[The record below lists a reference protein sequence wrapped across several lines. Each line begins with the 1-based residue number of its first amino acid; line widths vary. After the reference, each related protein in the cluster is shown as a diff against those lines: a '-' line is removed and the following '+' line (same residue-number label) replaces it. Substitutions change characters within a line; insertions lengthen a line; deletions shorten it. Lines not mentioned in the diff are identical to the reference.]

1 MLLFTNNYFNM
12 FSQIIRSVNLDVES
26 STDAS
31 DEFAKLSKQFEQSH
45 LEYEDAK
52 ARLEETNKEI
62 NHYDE
67 QLNII
72 ERERVKLMS
81 ELALQMQMKHDL
93 KNKVESLKNIL
104 QSTEFDLKKYNK
116 MKLSTADLD
125 IFSHTKKTFITYKNI
140 LKIYFDYSNGANAT
154 TQKGYTFNRITKKLA
169 YFEFNTDEKTDNE
182 IAECL
187 WNKIKLVSDKTWEM
201 LTE

>member
-1 MLLFTNNYFNM
+1 M
-12 FSQIIRSVNLDVES
+12 FSQIVRNVNLDVES
-26 STDAS
+26 STDVS
-31 DEFAKLSKQFEQSH
+31 DEFAELLKLSEQSH

-52 ARLEETNKEI
+52 VRLEETNKEI

-93 KNKVESLKNIL
+93 KNKVEGLNSIL

-125 IFSHTKKTFITYKNI
+125 IFSHTKKTFITYKNM

-154 TQKGYTFNRITKKLA
+154 TQKGYTFNRTTKKLA
-169 YFEFNTDEKTDNE
+169 YFEFNTDEKTDSE
-182 IAECL
+182 IAANL
-187 WNKIKLVSDKTWEM
+187 WNKIKLVSDKNWEI
-201 LTE
+201 LAV

>member
-1 MLLFTNNYFNM
+1 M
-12 FSQIIRSVNLDVES
+12 FSQIIRNVNLDVEPS
-26 STDAS
+26 SNVS
-31 DEFAKLSKQFEQSH
+31 NEFSELLKLSEQSH
-45 LEYEDAK
+45 LEYEEAK
-52 ARLEETNKEI
+52 TKLEEINKEI

-116 MKLSTADLD
+116 MKLSTADQD
-125 IFSHTKKTFITYKNI
+125 IFSLTKKKFITYKNM

-154 TQKGYTFNRITKKLA
+154 TQKGYTYNRITKKLA

-182 IAECL
+182 ISECL
-187 WNKIKLVSDKTWEM
+187 WNKIKLVSDKNWET
-201 LTE
+201 LSV